1 MKKTGGT
8 YKKNEKN
15 KTKNKKNTTVR
26 NGEAGGDGEEH
37 EPGGRVLLL
46 SPLSAASAV
55 DECDECPACAVT
67 QSSLPAAERRKA
79 FTLSRE
85 VAAGRNRPLLRAA
98 VKSEVFGSRT
108 SGLSF
113 QRKGLVAPD
122 KLAELL
128 PLLFFFSFLCF
139 LF

>member
-1 MKKTGGT
+1 MGR
-8 YKKNEKN
+8 
-15 KTKNKKNTTVR
+15 NTSQW
-26 NGEAGGDGEEH
+26 
-37 EPGGRVLLL
+37 GRVLLL

-98 VKSEVFGSRT
+98 VKSDVLGSRT

-128 PLLFFFSFLCF
+128 PLLFIFFFGFVFSFLKTPH
-139 LF
+139 